1 MNQSRSRC
9 LGTPQPPLLLCAL
22 LAAALSSTTSRLAA
36 EPSVFNGQLTADE
49 RSELRAWGTQF
60 IARLDT
66 GKAKPVKFSNA
77 AMNSPLFNPLAGP
90 RATLERLSLIDDT
103 DCWQW
108 IVSCRDCPE
117 PVIAAKR
124 SAIRT
129 VLSGGQLQTNI
140 NANSAGTLEH
150 ITKIIDATTRD
161 DADDINVWIEN
172 GVLFSMNLPMDP
184 AINARADEHR
194 VSTLEKSTLNTLA
207 ALADKCPALC
217 NDAAAAPHQRV
228 ALLTGEPTQRDLVA
242 AGIAAL
248 LADAGFTAAPITHLD
263 IVFGVYGSLPAL
275 QVDLPAATVLIDTTN
290 GRIAG
295 PYIPGSSIP
304 AAALLAAHS
313 DVFQPGTP
321 VKTYNALGCA
331 APVLAQWAPGLPPPA
346 TPTGPAFTPKPAN
359 PLPRFPTGP
368 ATWPGVPAPSPTYN
382 PTLPGWWT
390 TWDCVPTNLPSP
402 GTCTCTSYALYQDG
416 NGNVRT
422 VRRVCSSNAGQC
434 AVLAPNPAGTVPT
447 SPFPPTLPAPFAC
460 NPLDYWK

>member
-22 LAAALSSTTSRLAA
+22 LAAALASTTSRLAA

-49 RSELRAWGTQF
+49 RSELHAWGTQF

-150 ITKIIDATTRD
+150 VTKIIDATTRD
-161 DADDINVWIEN
+161 NADDINVWIEN

-331 APVLAQWAPGLPPPA
+331 APALAVWNPGPLPPA
-346 TPTGPAFTPKPAN
+346 TPAFTPKPPN
-359 PLPRFPTGP
+359 LTPNFPTGP
-368 ATWPGVPAPSPTYN
+368 ATWPGVPAPVPTYN
-382 PTLPGWWT
+382 PSLPGWWT
-390 TWDCVPTNLPSP
+390 TWRCADKLVPSP

-416 NGNVRT
+416 MGGVLI
-422 VRRVCSSNAGQC
+422 VRRVCVYSSGYCTSLPTN
-434 AVLAPNPAGTVPT
+434 PNGTVPT
-447 SPFPPTLPAPFAC
+447 PPFPPAPATPATPFVC
-460 NPLDYWK
+460 SPLDYWQ